1 LTTHQLTH
9 GIPAEQALQEL
20 MDSFLNYLERRERQ
34 ESAIPGKD
42 AALSQEAGAVAALHC
57 TQDST
62 GNGEIK
68 KWT

>member
-1 LTTHQLTH
+1 
-9 GIPAEQALQEL
+9 